1 MKVRD
6 LYLSTEHPNY
16 QLARFVLDKE
26 SSTTDEPEVV
36 EILRDTIPTI
46 AELRRKLFSDNLY
59 NNEILFNRWCMAL
72 ESGSLRGTFKTT
84 PQPIESS
91 ITPWHE
97 AHFR

>member
-1 MKVRD
+1 LVD
-6 LYLSTEHPNY
+6 STITI
-16 QLARFVLDKE
+16 A
-26 SSTTDEPEVV
+26 EV
-36 EILRDTIPTI
+36 IGTFKIGYKKATIPTI

-59 NNEILFNRWCMAL
+59 KNEILFNRWCMAL
-72 ESGSLRGTFKTT
+72 ESGTLRGTFKTT

>member
-6 LYLSTEHPNY
+6 LYLSTKHPNY

-36 EILRDTIPTI
+36 EILRATIPTI

-59 NNEILFNRWCMAL
+59 KNQILFNRWCMAL
-72 ESGSLRGTFKTT
+72 ESGVLRGTFKTT

-91 ITPWHE
+91 ITTWHE

>member
-6 LYLSTEHPNY
+6 LYLSTKHPNY

-46 AELRRKLFSDNLY
+46 AELLVTL
-59 NNEILFNRWCMAL
+59 A
-72 ESGSLRGTFKTT
+72 G
-84 PQPIESS
+84 
-91 ITPWHE
+91 ITGYYVIPV
-97 AHFR
+97 